1 MNQDKQE
8 LPDEL
13 RQEYDFSQ
21 MGKSVR
27 GKYTA
32 EYQKENNLILLEPDV
47 AKAFPDSE
55 SVNKAL
61 RLLIEIASRWS
72 SL

>member
-1 MNQDKQE
+1 MHQDKKE
-8 LPDEL
+8 STDEL

-27 GKYTA
+27 GKYAA
-32 EYQKENNLILLEPDV
+32 EYQTETNLILLEPDV
-47 AKAFPDSE
+47 AKAFPNSE

-61 RLLIEIASRWS
+61 RLLIEIASR
-72 SL
+72 